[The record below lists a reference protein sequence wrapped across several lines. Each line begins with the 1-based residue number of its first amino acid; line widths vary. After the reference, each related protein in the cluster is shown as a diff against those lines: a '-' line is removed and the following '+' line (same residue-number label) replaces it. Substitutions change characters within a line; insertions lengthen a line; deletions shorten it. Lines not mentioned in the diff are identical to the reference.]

1 MFSKIHVYC
10 LEKFVLPDRSPPAK
24 YKPMGFYIRVGFYM
38 EKYGMRAWR
47 TKKALIRPW
56 LESLRQN
63 FCSLYFYGVDLHLQ
77 CTLVCCAGALLKLKA
92 ASIACDIS
100 LLKVQKEV
108 DKLTLPEAPKYTYT

>member
-1 MFSKIHVYC
+1 
-10 LEKFVLPDRSPPAK
+10 
-24 YKPMGFYIRVGFYM
+24 MGFYIRVGFYM

-47 TKKALIRPW
+47 TMKALIRPW

-108 DKLTLPEAPKYTYT
+108 DKLNLPEAPKYT